1 MRNPQ
6 FSQNLLPR
14 IVCLWGDDMFL
25 FVFFICLPLLLIGLC
40 DFLHYLRLLLLSAN
54 REPEKYIVFKVKNK
68 ADLGG
73 VVSIYEKQRWHGKY
87 FADRLICIHSIA
99 IDKEFLT
106 YYKEKGIVFL
116 EEGAENKIVFDFGE
130 GYGENGASRHG

>member
-1 MRNPQ
+1 
-6 FSQNLLPR
+6 
-14 IVCLWGDDMFL
+14 MFL